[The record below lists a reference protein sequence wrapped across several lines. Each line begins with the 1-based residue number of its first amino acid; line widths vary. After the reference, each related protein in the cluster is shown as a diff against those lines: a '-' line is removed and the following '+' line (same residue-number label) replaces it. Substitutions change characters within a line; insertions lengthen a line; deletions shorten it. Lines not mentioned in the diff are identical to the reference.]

1 MVEYKIKQNVKY
13 QIPTTTNSVP
23 VGFQRHELSK
33 NEIESIYKI
42 GKKIYHSRV
51 NKRLCSACFFQ
62 VLGYNNSQ

>member
-1 MVEYKIKQNVKY
+1 MSLKLACVEIPFGGAKGGIKLDPKKY
-13 QIPTTTNSVP
+13 
-23 VGFQRHELSK
+23 SK